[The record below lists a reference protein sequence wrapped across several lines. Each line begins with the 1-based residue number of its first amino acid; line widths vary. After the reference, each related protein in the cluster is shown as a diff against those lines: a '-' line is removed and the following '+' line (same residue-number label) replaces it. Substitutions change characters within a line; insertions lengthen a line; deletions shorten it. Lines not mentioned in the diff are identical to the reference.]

1 MLRSSGTTYVC
12 DVNGFSFVKT
22 SDKYYQDCAL
32 MLKKIIYKKLRLTW
46 NPNEQTEESS
56 KFFKANRERLEK
68 NRTKALID
76 DDTKSIMSSQM
87 NRPYR
92 PIDQTPEKT

>member
-46 NPNEQTEESS
+46 NPNE
-56 KFFKANRERLEK
+56 
-68 NRTKALID
+68 
-76 DDTKSIMSSQM
+76 
-87 NRPYR
+87 
-92 PIDQTPEKT
+92 